1 MKTGLIDF
9 HFAYVQLLVVN
20 KQEAIVFDLFA
31 SVRRDLDRVLS
42 SKGALINLNAAGT

>member
-20 KQEAIVFDLFA
+20 KQEAFVFDLYV
-31 SVRRDLDRVLS
+31 SVRRDFEHVLS